1 MYKGIK
7 YWLISILLMAFMG
20 LNTYSQYWPQWRGP
34 DANGIAAPGDYPVE
48 FSPEDDLL
56 WKVELPGKGGSTPIV
71 WEDRLF
77 ITSGIGVKEE
87 GEDGVLCFDLNGN
100 LLWQTKLGRQKPGK
114 HPRGSGSA
122 PSAVCD
128 GSRVFVFFKSS
139 TLAALDL
146 DGNILWKTKLEEDY
160 GEISYFWDMGSS
172 PVLADGKVIIPVM
185 HEGDSYILALDQVS
199 GEEAWK
205 ADRNYKCN
213 VESAQSYTTPIVRKK
228 GEATR
233 IIVWGADHLTE
244 HKAETGEKIWEC
256 GGFNPDNQRY
266 WRTIASAI
274 LYNDIVVVPYGRG
287 RLLRGV
293 RIGGIGDISDKAVLW
308 EKDRIGTDVATPLAI
323 NGRVYILGFGGKI
336 WCLDIE
342 SGEELWEFQL
352 PGVNGMFYSSP
363 TLAGNK
369 LYMIS
374 ENGVFFV
381 CEIGASGLEILHQT
395 TFEDNFVA
403 TPVLLDDKIFLRGN
417 RYLYCIGK

>member
-1 MYKGIK
+1 M
-7 YWLISILLMAFMG
+7 
-20 LNTYSQYWPQWRGP
+20 
-34 DANGIAAPGDYPVE
+34 
-48 FSPEDDLL
+48 
-56 WKVELPGKGGSTPIV
+56 PGKGGSTPII

-87 GEDGVLCFDLNGN
+87 GEDGVLCYDLNGK
-100 LLWQTKLGRQKPGK
+100 LLWQTRLGLQKPGK

-128 GSRVFVFFKSS
+128 GNRLFVFFKSS

-185 HEGDSYILALDQVS
+185 HEGDSYILALDQAS

-205 ADRNYKCN
+205 IDRNYKCN
-213 VESAQSYTTPIVRKK
+213 VESAQSYTTPIVRKD

-244 HKAETGEKIWEC
+244 HMAETGEKIWEC
-256 GGFNPDNQRY
+256 GGFNPDNKRY

-274 LYNDIVVVPYGRG
+274 LYKDIVVVPYGRG

-293 RIGGIGDISDKAVLW
+293 RIGGSGDISDKAVLW

-323 NGRVYILGFGGKI
+323 NDMVYILGFGGKI

-369 LYMIS
+369 LYAIS

-381 CEIGASGLEILHQT
+381 CEIRASGLEILHQT

-403 TPVLLDDKIFLRGN
+403 TPVLVDDKIFLRGN
-417 RYLYCIGK
+417 RNLYCIGK